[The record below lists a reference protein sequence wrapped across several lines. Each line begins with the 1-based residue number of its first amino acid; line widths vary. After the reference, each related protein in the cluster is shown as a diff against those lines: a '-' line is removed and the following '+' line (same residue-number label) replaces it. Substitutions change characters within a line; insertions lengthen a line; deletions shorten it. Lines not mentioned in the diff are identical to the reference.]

1 MQGIFLVEL
10 GSDPRWLHFA
20 LARTDLGGVSG
31 MNLQSSLV
39 ISYSRYRKP
48 RNFSDEHVNLS
59 VLQTGASQY
68 EDFLPALIDFS
79 FQSMWGW
86 RTI

>member
-10 GSDPRWLHFA
+10 GSDPTWLHFA
-20 LARTDLGGVSG
+20 LARIDLGCVSG

-59 VLQTGASQY
+59 VLLQTCASQY
-68 EDFLPALIDFS
+68 EDFLPALIDFPFS
-79 FQSMWGW
+79 RCGDGG
-86 RTI
+86 